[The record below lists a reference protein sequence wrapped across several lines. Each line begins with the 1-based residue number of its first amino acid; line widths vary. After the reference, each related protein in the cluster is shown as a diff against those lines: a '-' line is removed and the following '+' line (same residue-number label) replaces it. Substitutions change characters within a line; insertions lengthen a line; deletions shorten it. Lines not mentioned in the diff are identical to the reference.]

1 MLREHITLPLA
12 SEQYTKEKNAMEK
25 MSLAEIVSAVDGSF
39 GYPSDELVS
48 SVSTDTRCITES
60 SVFVAL
66 KGENFD
72 GHDFA
77 AKAMESGALAV
88 ITERP
93 VEGAKCIVVDST
105 AKALLDLAH
114 YYRMKFDIPLVG
126 ITGSVGK
133 TTTKDMISCV
143 LARKYKTLK
152 TAGNHNN
159 EVGMPKTL
167 LELDSSYQAAVIEMG
182 MNHAGEMSRLSC
194 CSAPNCCL
202 ITNIGV
208 SHIENLGSQE
218 NILRAKLEILDGA
231 SPDAPLILC
240 RDDKYLASVDMHGTR
255 KIIYYSVKKKDCDV
269 YASNLVASGSSVSFT
284 INYQGAK
291 YPATVNL
298 LGVHNVK
305 NALAAFC
312 VGVTLGIDPAECVAG
327 IGDFRPEGLRQNIRV
342 SGGVTLVVDCY
353 NAAPDSMKA
362 ALSVLSQVAV
372 PEGGRRFCVLAD
384 MLELG
389 KNARTYHK
397 NVGEYVAA
405 SKADML
411 LCFGENSV
419 YYIEGAV
426 KKGFDESRCKHF
438 DTREELSE
446 HLRSQ
451 LAEGDAV
458 LFKGSRGMK
467 LEEVIESLE

>member
-1 MLREHITLPLA
+1 MQI
-12 SEQYTKEKNAMEK
+12 KERTVMEK

-39 GYPSDELVS
+39 GYPSDALVEEI
-48 SVSTDTRCITES
+48 STDTRCITQN

-66 KGENFD
+66 KGDNFD

-133 TTTKDMISCV
+133 TTTKDMIACV
-143 LARKYKTLK
+143 LARKFKTLK

-194 CSAPNCCL
+194 CSAPNVCV

-240 RDDKYLASVDMHGTR
+240 RDDKFLSSVDMHGSR
-255 KIIYYSVKKKDCDV
+255 KIIYYSAKKKDCDI
-269 YASNLVASGSSVSFT
+269 YAANVTAEDNCVKFT
-284 INYQGAK
+284 INYQGGK

-298 LGVHNVK
+298 LGLHNVK
-305 NALAAFC
+305 NALAAFA
-312 VGVTLGIDPAECVAG
+312 VGVTLGIDPEECAAG
-327 IGDFRPEGLRQNIRV
+327 IADFRPEGLRQNIRRQN
-342 SGGVTLVVDCY
+342 GVTLIVDCY

-362 ALSVLSQVAV
+362 ALSVLSDVNV

-405 SKADML
+405 SKADQL

-419 YYIEGAV
+419 FYIEGAV
-426 KKGFDESRCKHF
+426 KKGFDESHCRHF
-438 DTREELSE
+438 GSREELAAY
-446 HLRSQ
+446 LASQ
-451 LAEGDAV
+451 LAENDAV

-467 LEEVIESLE
+467 LEEVVDSLG